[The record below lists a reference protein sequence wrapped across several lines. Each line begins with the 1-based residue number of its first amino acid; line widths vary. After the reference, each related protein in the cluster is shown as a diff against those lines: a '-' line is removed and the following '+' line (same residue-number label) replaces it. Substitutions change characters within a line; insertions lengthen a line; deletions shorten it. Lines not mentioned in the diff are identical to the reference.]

1 MKRVFRKKG
10 KWLNKKF
17 FIVLLLAFAL
27 ILFPCLSNKLFW
39 IQPTEIENALVNLGN
54 PLATSGQTG
63 RSLNVWDLQVFDGKI
78 YVAGGSTVENTGPI
92 DVWAYN
98 PSQQKF
104 EKEYKVEEEAVEH
117 FRVFD
122 NQLYIPAA
130 DPKIGDINKFYRR
143 SMTGTWQL
151 YQSDAVQLA
160 HVRDLIKLETGE
172 ILLVGNNRSFKDLS
186 KPAIAITR
194 DNGQTFE
201 GAGIENPPS
210 SEFNWFFSVFAY
222 QGKVFAPTSLLRD
235 SVNELGAIAV
245 YNPNKQKFELDP
257 KLGNREFIPQSQFKS
272 RQGQQGFDVIYCP
285 WHPVEFKKALVY
297 PVRSYSYY
305 NRNYH
310 QEYMNSIGFYVKPAL
325 GVTPFSVVFPDGRSV
340 GEDVLIIDNQL
351 YAISNARVAKDKF
364 IVYVYKTDDP
374 TVAENWQEVLHFRS
388 TNKVRSFE
396 YLDGTFYFGLGQ
408 DYGDLIGKAG
418 EILSFSLR

>member
-104 EKEYKVEEEAVEH
+104 EKEYKVEEEAIEH

-272 RQGQQGFDVIYCP
+272 RQGQQGFDVTHISQT
-285 WHPVEFKKALVY
+285 L
-297 PVRSYSYY
+297 
-305 NRNYH
+305 
-310 QEYMNSIGFYVKPAL
+310 
-325 GVTPFSVVFPDGRSV
+325 SVV
-340 GEDVLIIDNQL
+340 
-351 YAISNARVAKDKF
+351 
-364 IVYVYKTDDP
+364 
-374 TVAENWQEVLHFRS
+374 
-388 TNKVRSFE
+388 
-396 YLDGTFYFGLGQ
+396 
-408 DYGDLIGKAG
+408 
-418 EILSFSLR
+418 